1 MNEENP
7 SILPNVATDED
18 AGFRVRSTQPTT
30 YCRARHAGSDCLQF
44 AGVGDFPLADRAY
57 LRRFKGHYGSGLAIQ
72 YRKLSNSERPSYLE
86 LGKAGGQSQGT
97 LIPFSSSSQATSVR
111 LAGVKKG

>member
-18 AGFRVRSTQPTT
+18 AGFRVRSTQPTN
-30 YCRARHAGSDCLQF
+30 YCRARRAGSDRLQF

-72 YRKLSNSERPSYLE
+72 CRKLYLI
-86 LGKAGGQSQGT
+86 GNT
-97 LIPFSSSSQATSVR
+97 IPVHVHDGPHVTGFEPFAWHR
-111 LAGVKKG
+111 